1 MDFCLLDPEHDNC
14 LWHRGFWT
22 LDHLA
27 NSKRFI
33 DGLMFASF
41 NCFTSCLE
49 YGFHILVSSF
59 ALLAFEWNSGWK

>member
-1 MDFCLLDPEHDNC
+1 MDFCLLDPKHDNC
-14 LWHRGFWT
+14 LLHRGFWT

-41 NCFTSCLE
+41 NCFASCLA
-49 YGFHILVSSF
+49 YGFHLLILSF
-59 ALLAFEWNSGWK
+59 ALLAFEWTSGWK